1 MQDKDT
7 TVYRKTDKGAAEI
20 EKRVH
25 GLAMKLRRAL
35 ILVDG
40 NKSIAEMSVLMRP
53 GEAEETCE
61 QLAARG
67 FIEVVPAYELDPARI
82 AYVPAANDPQVLAV
96 VKQRAINEIN
106 HRIGPVANLLVNEI
120 DSCSSAPEL
129 RLKLRNIENVLINF
143 LGQESGEEL
152 ARAIGSELTRLVPR
166 ST

>member
-1 MQDKDT
+1 MQDT
-7 TVYRKTDKGAAEI
+7 TVYRKTDKGTAEI
-20 EKRVH
+20 ERRVH

-40 NKSIAEMSVLMRP
+40 NKDIAEMSVLMRP
-53 GEAEETCE
+53 GEAEETCG
-61 QLAARG
+61 QLEAEG
-67 FIEVVPAYELDPARI
+67 FIEIIPAYELDPART

-106 HRIGPVANLLVNEI
+106 HRIGPVATLLVNEI

-143 LGQESGEEL
+143 LGQASGEEL

-166 ST
+166 DA